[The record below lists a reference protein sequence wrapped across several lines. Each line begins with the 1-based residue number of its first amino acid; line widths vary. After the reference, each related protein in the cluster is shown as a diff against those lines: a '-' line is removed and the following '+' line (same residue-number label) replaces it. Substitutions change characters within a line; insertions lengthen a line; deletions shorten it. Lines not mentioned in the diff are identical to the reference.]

1 MWPLLDVLNR
11 SLRARLYGIY
21 RNSISLWWLTYLG
34 YCDFLHILLDLCS
47 FDQVTPNGLCSTSA
61 RKIFGDSWSICQS
74 RTHRMEFPVISCDF
88 GENRRFPGF
97 GSADGHGIAIKM
109 HVRMRFSPIPGRS
122 ARAGLIEFATD
133 FNFVKKAMISPSRF
147 DSVLLVIIWVRL

>member
-1 MWPLLDVLNR
+1 MKSMPAFSFLSFCGWFVRAGLIGTPFLVILD
-11 SLRARLYGIY
+11 
-21 RNSISLWWLTYLG
+21 
-34 YCDFLHILLDLCS
+34 
-47 FDQVTPNGLCSTSA
+47 
-61 RKIFGDSWSICQS
+61 
-74 RTHRMEFPVISCDF
+74 DF
-88 GENRRFPGF
+88 GKNRRFPGF